1 MKQAL
6 QYQRSIQHMLNVAKK
21 QSTIVHTPR
30 PRVAEPTPPPP
41 PPPVEKTKPVEEP
54 PIFIPEV
61 KVIASTEIEE
71 TENIEDKPKKNH
83 KK

>member
-21 QSTIVHTPR
+21 PSTIVHTPR
-30 PRVAEPTPPPP
+30 PRRAEPTPPPP
-41 PPPVEKTKPVEEP
+41 PPLVEETKPVEEP

-61 KVIASTEIEE
+61 KVIASTEIKE
-71 TENIEDKPKKNH
+71 TENIEDKPKKNY